1 MLYNFLTSEDLEVS
15 IKEEM
20 LTQLVRDNL
29 SLIVLAEARSISWM
43 HDYLGQRFTIADV
56 FPNIGE
62 WAAGNDYGPA
72 VTVIVP
78 GAIVA
83 ADPGIFYA
91 RDTPTEATS
100 YTPLYARNAAGR
112 LTNYAWHADQC
123 YEALLP
129 SLGVEPG
136 NTTANALWPA
146 YWRLR
151 DPRDPKLVGFAVD
164 VTLFNLFTRVAP
176 RKIPEL
182 RVSLYNQAKEWLT
195 MVRDGNMTPDLPRPL
210 KQADNSDTIRWGS
223 NAPQQ
228 YHY

>member
-1 MLYNFLTSEDLEVS
+1 MRYNFLTSADLEVS
-15 IKEEM
+15 IKEEQ

-43 HDYLGQRFTIADV
+43 QDYLGQRFTVADV
-56 FPNIGE
+56 FPTIGE

-78 GAIVA
+78 GALVA
-83 ADPGIFYA
+83 GDPGIFYS
-91 RDTPTEATS
+91 RDYTTEATS

-112 LTNYAWHADQC
+112 LTNYAWHLDKC
-123 YEALLP
+123 YEALVP

-136 NTTANALWPA
+136 VTLGWARS
-146 YWRLR
+146 WRPR

-195 MVRDGNMTPDLPRPL
+195 MVRDGNLTPDLPRPL
-210 KQADNSDTIRWGS
+210 KLADNADTIRWGS